1 MPTRPFRA
9 HGGADDQAEDAG
21 RINHHQLT
29 VLAAS
34 MGDVVRLAGGWLFDQ
49 AQAGWDVN
57 VWVRQRPDLRPLTI
71 LGASALD
78 GDSETVLRGIP
89 HNGALAVSAELL
101 RVDSCLRARVL
112 ETAKRGAAEVTVW
125 GERWPAELGGPIEPA
140 EHRLSVAARAF
151 KARALAAAEE
161 SEVSEVSKVA
171 EGATATE
178 MLFDLRAEA
187 LRPLYRV

>member
-1 MPTRPFRA
+1 MPTRPFPA
-9 HGGADDQAEDAG
+9 DDCADDQAEGAA

-34 MGDVVRLAGGWLFDQ
+34 MDDLVRLAGGWLFDQ

-57 VWVRQRPDLRPLTI
+57 VWVLECPDLRPLTI
-71 LGASALD
+71 LGASPLD
-78 GDSETVLRGIP
+78 GDSDTVLRGIP
-89 HNGALAVSAELL
+89 LHGALAVSAELL
-101 RVDSCLRARVL
+101 RGDSRVRARVL

-125 GERWPAELGGPIEPA
+125 GERWPAELGSPVEPA

-151 KARALAAAEE
+151 KARALAAAEI
-161 SEVSEVSKVA
+161 SEVSNVA

-178 MLFDLRAEA
+178 RLFDLRAEA